1 MQIKL
6 RKFGAILISRQ
17 LGKEAFLAFSPT
29 LRKAAAKEKIELDFE
44 GVMSFS
50 PSWAEE
56 FLRPLS
62 NKYKKRLVLK
72 NTDNISVKTTLEFLE
87 RNVGLKFN
95 IVKIEGKNQS

>member
-6 RKFGAILISRQ
+6 RKFGATLTSRQ

-29 LRKAAAKEKIELDFE
+29 LRKVAAKEKIELDFE
-44 GVMSFS
+44 GVVTFS

-56 FLRPLS
+56 FLRPLLD
-62 NKYKKRLVLK
+62 KYEKRLVLK
-72 NTDNISVKTTLEFLE
+72 NTDNISVKTTLNFLE

-95 IVKIEGKNQS
+95 MVKTENKNQS